1 MQDFHRWLTTSHRL
15 ESSSRSN
22 LDKALYGMEH
32 VTLRTATPEDFSA
45 IVALNDVEVK
55 QTSPMDVERLRE
67 LAAMASY
74 HKVAVVDGRIAAFL
88 LAMCEGALY
97 QNDNYGWFAA
107 RFPRF
112 LYVDRIV
119 VSAEFTGYGIGSRLY
134 DDLFDY
140 VRSQGIPAVT
150 CEYNLQPPNPASQRF
165 HDKFGFKELG
175 TQWVAD
181 HTKLVSLQ
189 VAEI

>member
-1 MQDFHRWLTTSHRL
+1 
-15 ESSSRSN
+15 
-22 LDKALYGMEH
+22 MEQI
-32 VTLRTATPEDFSA
+32 TLRTAAPEDFNA

-74 HKVAVVDGRIAAFL
+74 HKVAVSDGRIAAFL
-88 LAMCEGALY
+88 LAMREGAPY
-97 QNDNYGWFAA
+97 QNDNYGWFAS
-107 RFPRF
+107 RFTQF

-119 VSAEFTGYGIGSRLY
+119 VSAEFTGYKIGSRLY
-134 DDLFDY
+134 EDLFDY
-140 VRSQGIPAVT
+140 ARSQGINAVT
-150 CEYNLQPPNPASQRF
+150 CEYNLQPPNLASQRF

-181 HTKLVSLQ
+181 NTKLVSLQ